1 MRQIFNV
8 LERYQIKPKKYV
20 MKGKATL
27 IETSEGRFAIK
38 EKNRSENGKILQ
50 YLNSRNF
57 DYYPKVKIEDDS
69 YEIREYIEDINM
81 PRDQK
86 IADLIDLVSL
96 LHNKTTYYKE
106 VDEDDYKIIFEDIK
120 NNIAYLTEYYNDI
133 ISIIET
139 KVFMS
144 PSEYLFARNVS
155 KIYSCLHYCDVE
167 LDHWYDL
174 MKEKRKQRVVVL
186 HNNLSLDHFLR
197 NQSSYLISW
206 EKAKI
211 GIPIFD
217 LYKLYKR
224 HGLEFE
230 FGELLK
236 QYERNYPLQ
245 KEERML
251 FFILIS
257 LPDKIEF
264 TASEY
269 KMCHIVSDF
278 IDSLYKTEQLISP
291 YYAEQGK

>member
-1 MRQIFNV
+1 MRQIFDV

-96 LHNKTTYYKE
+96 LHNKTTHYKE

-167 LDHWYDL
+167 LDRWYDL
-174 MKEKRKQRVVVL
+174 MKEKRKTLVL
-186 HNNLSLDHFLR
+186 
-197 NQSSYLISW
+197 YV
-206 EKAKI
+206 
-211 GIPIFD
+211 
-217 LYKLYKR
+217 
-224 HGLEFE
+224 
-230 FGELLK
+230 LK
-236 QYERNYPLQ
+236 
-245 KEERML
+245 
-251 FFILIS
+251 
-257 LPDKIEF
+257 
-264 TASEY
+264 
-269 KMCHIVSDF
+269 
-278 IDSLYKTEQLISP
+278 
-291 YYAEQGK
+291 